1 MKIWNRDKQAMLR
14 ICSFLALAAL
24 SVAFFFGSSSASA
37 GAVVLFLT
45 PQCMQLKQLNEF
57 NEVSSIDPYTFAN
70 I

>member
-1 MKIWNRDKQAMLR
+1 
-14 ICSFLALAAL
+14 LAAL